1 MLLAP
6 ELIMPELEAP
16 TDGTY
21 EELLEGHDWET
32 HLPPS
37 PEGRLI
43 RTADYC
49 PCCEA
54 SVHFLLGPEG
64 VAILAARFTVPA
76 AAPGQQPPTRLFLLE
91 HDRMERKNPE
101 ACRQALRELNPGPGP
116 AWSVPVSQDG
126 QPRWEEK
133 HQPLEPQLAPA
144 FPDILRQHQW
154 KQHQKQRRDGAREAE
169 YIHECALCR
178 ARMHVYLDRPG
189 RPGDRSRTPVSRPF
203 SLSQPFR
210 VDAYLKAP
218 QQPIKPA
225 TRPFC
230 GALTAHCV
238 SGPESMVVMSTL
250 WGWPPPSGDPKRR
263 RSTKMSENVDPQ
275 LLQQKVQTAP
285 AGDFLFL
292 SVQHAFHLPRRAF

>member
-49 PCCEA
+49 PCCDA

-76 AAPGQQPPTRLFLLE
+76 AAPGHQPPTRLFLLE
-91 HDRMERKNPE
+91 HGRMERKAPE
-101 ACRQALRELNPGPGP
+101 ACRQALREINPGPDP

-144 FPDILRQHQW
+144 FRDILKQHQW
-154 KQHQKQRRDGAREAE
+154 KQERKQRRNVGREGE
-169 YIHECALCR
+169 YLHDCAVCR
-178 ARMHVYLDRPG
+178 ARMHVHLDSRG
-189 RPGDRSRTPVSRPF
+189 RIAQVRVRLPAARECHYQNGGNGVTPVTGAQFYGQEPMRLTQEQLDAREKLEKPE
-203 SLSQPFR
+203 SQP
-210 VDAYLKAP
+210 AP
-218 QQPIKPA
+218 PEQTRRPPA
-225 TRPFC
+225 NRT
-230 GALTAHCV
+230 
-238 SGPESMVVMSTL
+238 
-250 WGWPPPSGDPKRR
+250 KR
-263 RSTKMSENVDPQ
+263 T
-275 LLQQKVQTAP
+275 
-285 AGDFLFL
+285 
-292 SVQHAFHLPRRAF
+292 